1 MHLSN
6 SHSSTYRNL
15 LTGRIDRPERIEPPG
30 RDNHVSF
37 RRQGSTHQS
46 GIATLGHDCDVV
58 LRAQLENM
66 AHLTR
71 VRWSHNDR
79 RGTNEPTCPISA
91 VAGKIISQDVG
102 ITNYLLQR
110 FNELRAQRLRSTSHF
125 IKVQRITSSQANRN
139 NLCSPLGR

>member
-1 MHLSN
+1 MALGCFVHLFNRYSG
-6 SHSSTYRNL
+6 TYRNL

-46 GIATLGHDCDVV
+46 GISTLGHDCNVV

-71 VRWSHNDR
+71 VRRSHNDR
-79 RGTNEPTCPISA
+79 RRANEPTSPISSI
-91 VAGKIISQDVG
+91 AGKIISQDVG

-110 FNELRAQRLRSTSHF
+110 FNEL
-125 IKVQRITSSQANRN
+125 
-139 NLCSPLGR
+139 